1 MINKLWCEH
10 LDKASKYTLIKYY
23 VGEKEVVLRV
33 QTWFCS
39 ECGIHG
45 SQTEIINE
53 EQSKIQ
59 PPFSFERQLAAS
71 VL

>member
-1 MINKLWCEH
+1 MNNQLWCEH

-23 VGEKEVVLRV
+23 VGDKEVVLRV

-45 SQTEIINE
+45 SQTEVINE
-53 EQSKIQ
+53 EQPKIQ
-59 PPFSFERQLAAS
+59 LFNFERQMTAPAL
-71 VL
+71 

>member
-1 MINKLWCEH
+1 MNNQLWCEH

-23 VGEKEVVLRV
+23 VGDREVVLRV

-45 SQTEIINE
+45 SQTEVINE
-53 EQSKIQ
+53 EQPKIQ
-59 PPFSFERQLAAS
+59 LFNFERQMTAS
-71 VL
+71 AI

>member
-1 MINKLWCEH
+1 MNNQVWCEH
-10 LDKASKYTLIKYY
+10 LAKASKYTLIKYY
-23 VGEKEVVLRV
+23 VGEREVVLRV

-53 EQSKIQ
+53 EQTKLKQ
-59 PPFSFERQLAAS
+59 LFNFDRQLAAS
-71 VL
+71 AL

>member
-1 MINKLWCEH
+1 MNNQVWCEH

-23 VGEKEVVLRV
+23 VGEREVVLRV

-53 EQSKIQ
+53 EQPKLKL
-59 PPFSFERQLAAS
+59 PFNFDRQLAAS
-71 VL
+71 AL

>member
-1 MINKLWCEH
+1 MNNQVWCEH

-23 VGEKEVVLRV
+23 VGEREVVLRV

-45 SQTEIINE
+45 SRTEIINE
-53 EQSKIQ
+53 EQPKLKQLFNFDS
-59 PPFSFERQLAAS
+59 QLAAS
-71 VL
+71 TL